1 MKTNPTIKTGQLSS
15 QRRDFLKKSGSVA
28 IMSMFGVGFFTSCA
42 EDEEPMINDN
52 NPPAAGGNAIT
63 FADNI
68 ITVDLDRSSA
78 LDRTGGWALVIE
90 ARTLIVNVGGGQFSA
105 LTSVCTHS
113 GCDRNWSYN
122 NEVLICSCHGSRF
135 SNTGDVLQGPA
146 NRPLDAFPTN
156 VDGRT
161 LTVNV
166 S

>member
-1 MKTNPTIKTGQLSS
+1 
-15 QRRDFLKKSGSVA
+15 
-28 IMSMFGVGFFTSCA
+28 MFGIGFFTSCA
-42 EDEEPMINDN
+42 EDEEPMMDDTT
-52 NPPAAGGNAIT
+52 PPAEGGNAIS
-63 FADNI
+63 FENNI
-68 ITVDLDRSSA
+68 ITVDLDRAEA
-78 LDRTGGWALVIE
+78 LDRAGGWALVLE
-90 ARTLIVNVGGGQFSA
+90 ARALIVNVGGGRFNA

-122 NEVLICSCHGSRF
+122 NEVFICSCHGSRF

-146 NRPLDAFPTN
+146 NRPLTAFPTN